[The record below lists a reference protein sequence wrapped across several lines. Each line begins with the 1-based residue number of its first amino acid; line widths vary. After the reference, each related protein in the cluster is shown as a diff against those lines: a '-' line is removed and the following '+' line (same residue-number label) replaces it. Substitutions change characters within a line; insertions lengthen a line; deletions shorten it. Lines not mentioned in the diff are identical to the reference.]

1 MGRICLC
8 EIMGVGNNRLR
19 KCMNLIPDLR
29 FGKDKSG
36 SQKDTMSVD
45 AFLSVLYS
53 SVAETMPDKF
63 PAYH

>member
-1 MGRICLC
+1 
-8 EIMGVGNNRLR
+8 MGVGSNRLR
-19 KCMNLIPDLR
+19 KRMNLIPDLR

-36 SQKDTMSVD
+36 SHKDTMSVD

-63 PAYH
+63 PAYD